1 MHRDTTDVGMLPVG
15 VRGPTILRV
24 GTLGTM
30 VGSALAVLRDA
41 ARLFAGQWPTLA
53 VISLL
58 GIIGHNGFLWFSVW
72 LSGNPGMGLA
82 TAILLPLVPI
92 SSLVALILMLRHA
105 GRHEPT
111 LAPLV
116 TDTAGPRLR
125 ARLALLAST
134 LIPFLT
140 LYVAQDRLEQDRRVF
155 VNTAVATEFI
165 TSGFW
170 NPDRDTGRGALLAGG
185 TLFGLVAVAFVLRTA
200 LDRFSLPARHLT
212 WGALAAYVE
221 VLWLFLLANQVS
233 GYKSEIRGWVEDRRL
248 SAWALDRWQAF
259 TEQLGPLT
267 APVRDLGGQVLEV
280 VANADQTVVLPIAW
294 LTVGAVVFGRE
305 LAPPPRPERTRR
317 WREKVP
323 PWVDRGVG
331 EATSSVAERFGA
343 LARGVRL
350 LAVAGLLPMLLFCV
364 AFLLAGQAGTL
375 VDEAVRAVLGPHDG
389 NAVIAWSPILAILGQ
404 VTRDVVVVCL
414 LAAALGRVVA
424 GLRSTDDLVP
434 PARAEAEAGAPG
446 QSSVGSGQSA

>member
-1 MHRDTTDVGMLPVG
+1 M
-15 VRGPTILRV
+15 
-24 GTLGTM
+24 GTLGAM
-30 VGSALAVLRDA
+30 VGSALVVLRDA
-41 ARLFAGQWPTLA
+41 ARLLVGQWPTLA
-53 VISLL
+53 AISLL

-72 LSGNPGMGLA
+72 LSGHRGWGLV
-82 TAILLPLVPI
+82 TAVLLPLVPI
-92 SSLVALILMLRHA
+92 SSLVALVLMLRHA
-105 GRHEPT
+105 GRYEAT

-116 TDTAGPRLR
+116 TDTAGPRLK

-140 LYVAQDRLEQDRRVF
+140 LYVAQDRLEQDRRAF
-155 VNTAVATEFI
+155 VNTAVSTEFI

-170 NPDRDTGRGALLAGG
+170 NPDRDTDRGALVVGAA
-185 TLFGLVAVAFVLRTA
+185 LFGLVAVAFVLRTA
-200 LDRFSLPARHLT
+200 LDRFALPARHLS
-212 WGALAAYVE
+212 WGVLAAYVE
-221 VLWLFLLANQVS
+221 VLWLFLLASQVS
-233 GYKSEIRGWVEDRRL
+233 SSKDEVRGWLEDRRL
-248 SAWALDRWQAF
+248 SAWALDRWESV
-259 TEQLGPLT
+259 TERLGPLT

-280 VANADQTVVLPIAW
+280 VANADQTIVLPIAW

-305 LAPPPRPERTRR
+305 LAPPRGPERTRR

-331 EATSSVAERFGA
+331 EATSSIAERFGA

-375 VDEAVRAVLGPHDG
+375 VDEGVRAVLGPRDG
-389 NAVIAWSPILAILGQ
+389 DAVIFWSPILAILGQ

-414 LAAALGRVVA
+414 LAAALGRVVS
-424 GLRSTDDLVP
+424 GLRATDDLAPSGEGRDAVP
-434 PARAEAEAGAPG
+434 AQPPSLA
-446 QSSVGSGQSA
+446 SGQSA